1 MFSGIFIKSLMLFCI
16 SAVSFQQEFAVKDPG
31 QELAGLNEAFHATIV
46 AGDTAGSRDLLDSIL
61 KLLSEAGADKITVS
75 NSRYYVGVYYL
86 LNGSNRE
93 AVNWLASSVSI
104 REQTNTIDEVYAK
117 SLFNLA
123 LAHSRRGDFKK
134 MEESILKSLDAN
146 KTLYGENSPRLLDGY
161 SALTGACISLKDYSR
176 AIEYGK
182 LALDLPGDDRDEHIN
197 ELAILYVNIGISYAF
212 LSDYAKAVMFLERAE
227 SLYRTSS
234 LPKDEN
240 YINLLNSLASNY
252 HFLGQ
257 REKSEQ
263 YFKKGFSL
271 ISSANS
277 DLSLNFLN
285 SFAINMGNAGEAYR
299 GKELLAGSLNKAGK
313 IFGQSSREYCEVLKN
328 YAEYLRNFKLDIGKS
343 IILFEKCNE
352 LLKDNT
358 EDFALKESVLL
369 GYAQALSENGENEK
383 ALGIIQN
390 LLFEGRE
397 ETDNASGLENPDPDR
412 IEPNQWSLRLLK
424 AKYRILHGIYGKKPD
439 QNYLLAAAGT
449 SELIVSLIE
458 KVRIS
463 ISEEESRLVLGD
475 RFRDSYLHAIRDLD
489 LCYRTTGDIRYLHKA
504 FEYSEKSKVAGLLA
518 STRELRA
525 TEFHIPEETAELER
539 SLKMEI
545 GFYEARINEEESKKE
560 GDESLIE
567 EWKELLL
574 AATQRRD
581 SLIAFFERMY
591 PGYYLIKYNTE
602 VISPENIPGISGR
615 NTNYLNYVVSDSLL
629 HIFVVNR
636 KHLRLVTVKID
647 SSFFNDIRQFR
658 SLLSEPDNNARSG
671 FDRYLSTGYSLY
683 RTVIEPVKEYLISNR
698 LLISPDN
705 ILSYI
710 PFEALPVSNEAGSL
724 AMFSKI
730 PYLLREYTVS
740 YTYSATMLAESVSND
755 HSFSNSLVAFAP
767 SYNGRINVDSLMKSR
782 QSKVSTLYDLK
793 FARTEAEYVAELTGG
808 RLYLDK
814 SAKESVF
821 KTIASEY
828 DIIHLAMHTLLNDQD
843 PMHSKMIF
851 SQDNDFPE
859 DGNLNTW
866 EVYGIPLKAKMV
878 ILSSC
883 NTGSGSLHSGEG
895 ILSLARGFVYSGSRS
910 VVMSMWEIEDRSG
923 AEILNKYYRNI
934 KHGAS
939 KSMALRKA
947 RLDYLSKS
955 DMLRSHPYFWSSLVV
970 YGNNTPIYFSVWLK
984 VASGL
989 LLVIIS
995 AILFLIY
1002 RKSR

>member
-1 MFSGIFIKSLMLFCI
+1 MFSGIFIKSLLVFYFSTVC
-16 SAVSFQQEFAVKDPG
+16 FQQEFAVRDSG
-31 QELAGLNEAFHATIV
+31 QELAGLNEAFHASIA
-46 AGDTAGSRDLLDSIL
+46 AGDTSGSRDLLYSIL
-61 KLLSEAGADKITVS
+61 KILREDRADNITVS
-75 NSRYYVGVYYL
+75 NSQYYIGVYYL
-86 LNGSNRE
+86 LNGRNKD
-93 AVNWLASSVSI
+93 AVNWLGSSVTI
-104 REQTNTIDEVYAK
+104 REQTKTVDEVYAK
-117 SLFNLA
+117 CLFNLA
-123 LAHSRRGDFKK
+123 LAHSKRGDFKK
-134 MEESILKSLDAN
+134 MEESILKFLDAE
-146 KTLYGENSPRLLDGY
+146 KSLHGDNSPELLDGY

-176 AIEYGK
+176 AIESGNK
-182 LALDLPGDDRDEHIN
+182 ALNLIGENRSEHIN
-197 ELAILYVNIGISYAF
+197 EMAILYVNIGISHAF
-212 LSDYAKAVMFLERAE
+212 LSDYAKAVLFLERAE

-234 LPKDEN
+234 LPMDEN

-263 YFKKGFSL
+263 YFNKGISM

-285 SFAINMGNAGEAYR
+285 SFAINMGNAGEAFK
-299 GKELLAGSLNKAGK
+299 GEEILAGSLDKAGK
-313 IFGQSSREYCEVLKN
+313 VFGQSSREYCEVLKN
-328 YAEYLRNFKLDIGKS
+328 YAEFLKNFKLDIGKS
-343 IILFEKCNE
+343 IALFEKCNE
-352 LLKDNT
+352 LLKDNK
-358 EDFALKESVLL
+358 EDIALNESVLL
-369 GYAQALSENGENEK
+369 GYAQALSDNGENEK

-397 ETDNASGLENPDPDR
+397 GTDRGSGLENPDPGL
-412 IEPNQWSLRLLK
+412 IEPNQWSLKLLK
-424 AKYRILHGIYGKKPD
+424 AKYRTLHGIYGKKPD
-439 QNYLLAAAGT
+439 QGYLLAVAGT
-449 SELIVSLIE
+449 SELIVSVIE
-458 KVRIS
+458 KIRIS

-489 LCYRTTGDIRYLHKA
+489 LCYRKTGDIKYLNKA

-525 TEFHIPEETAELER
+525 TEFHIPVETAELER
-539 SLKMEI
+539 RLKVEI

-560 GDESLIE
+560 SDESLLE

-574 AATQRRD
+574 SATQKRD
-581 SLIAFFERMY
+581 SLIAVFERMY
-591 PGYYLIKYNTE
+591 PGYYQIKYNTE
-602 VISPENIPGISGR
+602 VISPEKIPGISGL

-636 KHLRLVTVKID
+636 KYLRLVTVNID
-647 SSFFNDIRQFR
+647 STFFNDIRQFR
-658 SLLSEPDNNARSG
+658 TLLSEPDNNARTG
-671 FDRYLSTGYSLY
+671 FNNYISTGYSLY
-683 RTVIEPVKEYLISNR
+683 RTVLEPVKEFLISNK

-710 PFEALPVSNEAGSL
+710 PFEALPVSPESGSQ
-724 AMFSKI
+724 AMFSEI
-730 PYLLREYTVS
+730 PYLLKDYSVS
-740 YTYSATMLAESVSND
+740 YTYSATMLTESVSND

-767 SYNGRINVDSLMKSR
+767 SYNGRIDVDSLMKSR
-782 QSKVSTLYDLK
+782 QSRVSTLYDLK
-793 FARTEAEYVAELTGG
+793 YARTEAEYVADLTGG
-808 RLYLDK
+808 RLYLDNE
-814 SAKESVF
+814 ARESVF
-821 KTIASEY
+821 KTVAAEY

-851 SQDNDFPE
+851 SQDNDSPE

-883 NTGSGSLHSGEG
+883 NTGSGALHSGEG

-923 AEILNKYYRNI
+923 AEIVNKYYRNI
-934 KHGAS
+934 RHGAS
-939 KSMALRKA
+939 KSKALRKA
-947 RLDYLSKS
+947 RLDYLRNS
-955 DMLRSHPYFWSSLVV
+955 DMLRSHPYFWASLVI

-984 VASGL
+984 VVAGL
-989 LLVIIS
+989 LLLLVP

>member
-1 MFSGIFIKSLMLFCI
+1 MFSGIFIKSLLVFYFSTVC
-16 SAVSFQQEFAVKDPG
+16 FQQEFAVRDSG
-31 QELAGLNEAFHATIV
+31 QELAGLNEAFHASIA
-46 AGDTAGSRDLLDSIL
+46 AGDTSGSRDLLYSIL
-61 KLLSEAGADKITVS
+61 KILREDRADNITVS
-75 NSRYYVGVYYL
+75 NSQYYIGVYYL
-86 LNGSNRE
+86 LNGRNKD
-93 AVNWLASSVSI
+93 AVNWLGSSVTI
-104 REQTNTIDEVYAK
+104 REQTKTVDEVYAK
-117 SLFNLA
+117 CLFNLA
-123 LAHSRRGDFKK
+123 LAHSKRGDFKK
-134 MEESILKSLDAN
+134 MEESILKFLDAE
-146 KTLYGENSPRLLDGY
+146 KSLHGDNSPELLDGY

-176 AIEYGK
+176 AIESGNK
-182 LALDLPGDDRDEHIN
+182 ALNLIGENRSEHIN
-197 ELAILYVNIGISYAF
+197 EMAILYVNIGISHAF
-212 LSDYAKAVMFLERAE
+212 LSDYAKAVLFLERAE

-234 LPKDEN
+234 LPMDEN

-263 YFKKGFSL
+263 YFNKGISM

-285 SFAINMGNAGEAYR
+285 SFAINMGNAGEAFK
-299 GKELLAGSLNKAGK
+299 GEEILAGSLDKAGK
-313 IFGQSSREYCEVLKN
+313 VFGQSSREYCEVLKN
-328 YAEYLRNFKLDIGKS
+328 YAEFLKNFKLDIGKS
-343 IILFEKCNE
+343 IALFEKCNE
-352 LLKDNT
+352 LLKDNK
-358 EDFALKESVLL
+358 EDIALNESVLL
-369 GYAQALSENGENEK
+369 GYAQALSDNGENEK

-397 ETDNASGLENPDPDR
+397 GTDRGSGLENPDPGL
-412 IEPNQWSLRLLK
+412 IEPNQWSLKLLK
-424 AKYRILHGIYGKKPD
+424 AKYRTLHGIYGKKPD
-439 QNYLLAAAGT
+439 QGYLLAAAGT
-449 SELIVSLIE
+449 SELIVSVIE
-458 KVRIS
+458 KIRIS

-489 LCYRTTGDIRYLHKA
+489 LCYRKTGDIKYLNKA

-525 TEFHIPEETAELER
+525 TEFHIPVETAELER
-539 SLKMEI
+539 RLKVEI

-560 GDESLIE
+560 SDESLLE

-574 AATQRRD
+574 SATQKRD
-581 SLIAFFERMY
+581 SLIAVFERMY
-591 PGYYLIKYNTE
+591 PGYYQIKYNTE
-602 VISPENIPGISGR
+602 VISPEKIPGISGR

-636 KHLRLVTVKID
+636 KYLRLVTVNID
-647 SSFFNDIRQFR
+647 STFFNDIRQFR
-658 SLLSEPDNNARSG
+658 TLLSEPDNNARTG
-671 FDRYLSTGYSLY
+671 FNNYISTGYSLY
-683 RTVIEPVKEYLISNR
+683 RTVLEPVKEFLISNK

-710 PFEALPVSNEAGSL
+710 PFEALPVSPESGSQ
-724 AMFSKI
+724 AMFSEI
-730 PYLLREYTVS
+730 PYLLKDYSVS
-740 YTYSATMLAESVSND
+740 YTYSATMLTESVSND

-767 SYNGRINVDSLMKSR
+767 SYNGRIDVDSLMKSR
-782 QSKVSTLYDLK
+782 QSRVSTLYDLK
-793 FARTEAEYVAELTGG
+793 YARTEAEYVADLTGG
-808 RLYLDK
+808 RLYLDNE
-814 SAKESVF
+814 ARESVF
-821 KTIASEY
+821 KTVAAEY

-851 SQDNDFPE
+851 SQDNDSPE

-883 NTGSGSLHSGEG
+883 NTGSGALHSGEG

-923 AEILNKYYRNI
+923 AEIVNKYYRNI
-934 KHGAS
+934 RHGAS
-939 KSMALRKA
+939 KSKALRKA
-947 RLDYLSKS
+947 RLDYLRNS
-955 DMLRSHPYFWSSLVV
+955 DMLRSHPYFWASLVI

-984 VASGL
+984 VVAGL
-989 LLVIIS
+989 LLLLVP

>member
-1 MFSGIFIKSLMLFCI
+1 MFSGIFIKSLLVFYF
-16 SAVSFQQEFAVKDPG
+16 SAVSFQQEFAVMDSG
-31 QELAGLNEAFHATIV
+31 QDLAGLNEAFHASIA
-46 AGDTAGSRDLLDSIL
+46 AGDTAGSRDLLYSIL
-61 KLLSEAGADKITVS
+61 KILREDSADNITVS
-75 NSRYYVGVYYL
+75 NSQYYIGVYYL
-86 LNGSNRE
+86 LNGRNKE
-93 AVNWLASSVSI
+93 AVNWLGSSIAI
-104 REQTNTIDEVYAK
+104 RDQAKTVDEVYAK

-134 MEESILKSLDAN
+134 MEESILKSLDAE
-146 KTLYGENSPRLLDGY
+146 KTLHGDNSPELLDGY

-176 AIEYGK
+176 AIESGNK
-182 LALDLPGDDRDEHIN
+182 ALDLIGENRSEHIN
-197 ELAILYVNIGISYAF
+197 EMAILYVNIGISHAF

-227 SLYRTSS
+227 SLYRASS

-252 HFLGQ
+252 FFLGQ

-263 YFKKGFSL
+263 YFNKGISI

-277 DLSLNFLN
+277 YLSLNFLN
-285 SFAINMGNAGEAYR
+285 SFAINMGSAGETYK
-299 GKELLAGSLNKAGK
+299 GEKLLASSLDKAGK
-313 IFGQSSREYCEVLKN
+313 VFGQSSREYCEVLKN
-328 YAEYLRNFKLDIGKS
+328 YAEYLKSFKLDIGKS
-343 IILFEKCNE
+343 IALFEKCNE
-352 LLKDNT
+352 LLKDNK

-383 ALGIIQN
+383 ALGIIQD

-397 ETDNASGLENPDPDR
+397 GTDGGSGLENPDPGL
-412 IEPNQWSLRLLK
+412 IEPNQWSLKLLK
-424 AKYRILHGIYGKKPD
+424 AKYRALHGIYGKKPD

-489 LCYRTTGDIRYLHKA
+489 LCYRKTGDIRYLQKA

-525 TEFHIPEETAELER
+525 AEFHIPEETAELER
-539 SLKMEI
+539 RLKMEI
-545 GFYEARINEEESKKE
+545 GFYEASINEEESKE
-560 GDESLIE
+560 ESDESLIE

-574 AATQRRD
+574 SATQRRD
-581 SLIAFFERMY
+581 SLIAVFERMY

-602 VISPENIPGISGR
+602 VISPEKIPGISGR
-615 NTNYLNYVVSDSLL
+615 NSNYLNYVVSDSLL

-636 KHLRLVTVKID
+636 KYLRLVTVNID
-647 SSFFNDIRQFR
+647 SSFFSDIRQFR
-658 SLLSEPDNNARSG
+658 TLLSEPDNNARTG
-671 FDRYLSTGYSLY
+671 FNNYLSTGYSLY
-683 RTVIEPVKEYLISNR
+683 RTVLEPVKEYLISNR

-710 PFEALPVSNEAGSL
+710 PFEALPVNTEAGSP
-724 AMFSKI
+724 AMFSEI
-730 PYLLREYTVS
+730 PYLLRDYNVS

-767 SYNGRINVDSLMKSR
+767 SYNGRIDADSLMKSR
-782 QSKVSTLYDLK
+782 QSRVSTLYDLK

-808 RLYLDK
+808 RLYLDNN
-814 SAKESVF
+814 ARESVF
-821 KTIASEY
+821 KTVAAEY

-851 SQDNDFPE
+851 SQDNDSPE

-923 AEILNKYYRNI
+923 AEIVNNYYRNI
-934 KHGAS
+934 RHGAS
-939 KSMALRKA
+939 KSRALRKA
-947 RLDYLSKS
+947 RLDYLRSS
-955 DMLRSHPYFWSSLVV
+955 DMLRSHPYFWSSLVI
-970 YGNNTPIYFSVWLK
+970 YGNNTPIYFSIWLK
-984 VASGL
+984 VAAGL
-989 LLVIIS
+989 LLLIIP
-995 AILFLIY
+995 ALLFLIY

>member
-1 MFSGIFIKSLMLFCI
+1 MFSGIFIKSLLVFYI
-16 SAVSFQQEFAVKDPG
+16 SAVSFHQESAVRDSG
-31 QELAGLNEAFHATIV
+31 QELAGLNEAFLATIA
-46 AGDTAGSRDLLDSIL
+46 AGDTAGSRDLLYSIL
-61 KLLSEAGADKITVS
+61 KILREDRADNITVS
-75 NSRYYVGVYYL
+75 NSQYYIGVYYL
-86 LNGSNRE
+86 LNGRNKE
-93 AVNWLASSVSI
+93 AVNWLGSSISI
-104 REQTNTIDEVYAK
+104 RKHTKTVDEVYAK

-123 LAHSRRGDFKK
+123 LAHSGRGDFKK
-134 MEESILKSLDAN
+134 MEESILKSLDAE
-146 KTLYGENSPRLLDGY
+146 KTLHGDNSPELLDGY

-176 AIEYGK
+176 AIESGNK
-182 LALDLPGDDRDEHIN
+182 ALDLIGEKKNEHIN
-197 ELAILYVNIGISYAF
+197 EMAILYVNIGISHAF

-234 LPKDEN
+234 LPKDGN

-252 HFLGQ
+252 YFLGQ
-257 REKSEQ
+257 LEKSEQ
-263 YFKKGFSL
+263 YFNKGFSY

-285 SFAINMGNAGEAYR
+285 SFAINMGNAGEAYK
-299 GKELLAGSLNKAGK
+299 GEELLAGSLEKAGK
-313 IFGQSSREYCEVLKN
+313 IFGQSSREYCEVLRN
-328 YAEYLRNFKLDIGKS
+328 YAEYLRSYKLDIGKS
-343 IILFEKCNE
+343 IALFEKCNE
-352 LLKDNT
+352 FLQDNR

-369 GYAQALSENGENEK
+369 GYAQSLSENGENEK

-397 ETDNASGLENPDPDR
+397 GTEGGSGLENPDPDL
-412 IEPNQWSLRLLK
+412 IKPTQWSLRLLR
-424 AKYRILHGIYGKKPD
+424 AKYRILHGIYGKNPD
-439 QNYLLAAAGT
+439 QSYLLAAAGT

-475 RFRDSYLHAIRDLD
+475 RFRDFYLHAIRDFD
-489 LCYRTTGDIRYLHKA
+489 LCYRKTGDIRYLHKA

-525 TEFHIPEETAELER
+525 AEFHIPEETAELER
-539 SLKMEI
+539 RLKMEI

-560 GDESLIE
+560 SDESLIE

-574 AATQRRD
+574 SATQQRD
-581 SLIAFFERMY
+581 SLIAVFERMY

-602 VISPENIPGISGR
+602 VISPEKIPGISGR

-629 HIFVVNR
+629 HIFVANR
-636 KHLRLVTVKID
+636 KYLRLVTVNID
-647 SSFFNDIRQFR
+647 SSFFSDIRQFR
-658 SLLSEPDNNARSG
+658 NLLSEPDKNARTCFNS
-671 FDRYLSTGYSLY
+671 YLSTGYSLY
-683 RTVIEPVKEYLISNR
+683 RTVLEPVKEYLISNR

-710 PFEALPVSNEAGSL
+710 PFEALPVSAEAGSL
-724 AMFSKI
+724 AMFSEI
-730 PYLLREYTVS
+730 PYLLRDYSVS

-767 SYNGRINVDSLMKSR
+767 SYNGRMDVDSLMKSR
-782 QSKVSTLYDLK
+782 QSRVSTLYDLK

-808 RLYLDK
+808 RLYLDNE
-814 SAKESVF
+814 ARESVF
-821 KTIASEY
+821 KTVAAEF

-851 SQDNDFPE
+851 SQNNDSQE

-878 ILSSC
+878 VLSSC

-923 AEILNKYYRNI
+923 AEIVNNYYRNI

-939 KSMALRKA
+939 KSRALRKA
-947 RLDYLSKS
+947 RLDYLRNS
-955 DMLRSHPYFWSSLVV
+955 DMLRSHPYFWSSLVI

-984 VASGL
+984 VAVVL
-989 LLVIIS
+989 FILIIP
-995 AILFLIY
+995 ALLFLIY

>member
-1 MFSGIFIKSLMLFCI
+1 MFSGIFIKSLLVFYF
-16 SAVSFQQEFAVKDPG
+16 SAVSFQQEFAVMDSG
-31 QELAGLNEAFHATIV
+31 QDLAGLNEAFHASIA
-46 AGDTAGSRDLLDSIL
+46 AGDTAGSRDLLYSIL
-61 KLLSEAGADKITVS
+61 KILREDSADNITVS
-75 NSRYYVGVYYL
+75 NSQYYIGVYYL
-86 LNGSNRE
+86 LNGRNKE
-93 AVNWLASSVSI
+93 AVNWLGSSIAI
-104 REQTNTIDEVYAK
+104 RDQAKTVDEVYAK

-134 MEESILKSLDAN
+134 MEESILKSLDAE
-146 KTLYGENSPRLLDGY
+146 KTLHGDNSPELLDGY

-176 AIEYGK
+176 AIESGNK
-182 LALDLPGDDRDEHIN
+182 ALDLIGENRSEHIN
-197 ELAILYVNIGISYAF
+197 EMAILYVNIGISHAF

-227 SLYRTSS
+227 SLYRASS

-252 HFLGQ
+252 FFLGQ

-263 YFKKGFSL
+263 YFNKGISI

-277 DLSLNFLN
+277 YLSLNFLN
-285 SFAINMGNAGEAYR
+285 SFAINMGSAGETYK
-299 GKELLAGSLNKAGK
+299 GEKLLASSLDKAGK
-313 IFGQSSREYCEVLKN
+313 VFGQSSREYCEVLKN
-328 YAEYLRNFKLDIGKS
+328 YAEYLKSFKLDIGKS
-343 IILFEKCNE
+343 IALFEKCNE
-352 LLKDNT
+352 LLKDNK

-383 ALGIIQN
+383 ALGIIQD

-397 ETDNASGLENPDPDR
+397 GTDGGSGLENPDPGL
-412 IEPNQWSLRLLK
+412 IEPNQWSLKLLK
-424 AKYRILHGIYGKKPD
+424 AKYRALHGIYGKKPD

-489 LCYRTTGDIRYLHKA
+489 LCYRKTGDIRYLQKA

-525 TEFHIPEETAELER
+525 AEFHIPEETAELER
-539 SLKMEI
+539 RLKMEI
-545 GFYEARINEEESKKE
+545 GFYEASINEEESKE
-560 GDESLIE
+560 ESDESLIE

-574 AATQRRD
+574 SATQRRD
-581 SLIAFFERMY
+581 SLIAVFERMY

-602 VISPENIPGISGR
+602 VISPEKIPGISGR
-615 NTNYLNYVVSDSLL
+615 NSNYLNYVVSDSLL

-636 KHLRLVTVKID
+636 KYLRLVTVNID
-647 SSFFNDIRQFR
+647 SSFFSDIRQFR
-658 SLLSEPDNNARSG
+658 TLLSEPDNNARTG
-671 FDRYLSTGYSLY
+671 FNNYLSTGYSLY
-683 RTVIEPVKEYLISNR
+683 RTVLEPVKEYLISNR

-710 PFEALPVSNEAGSL
+710 PFEALPVNTEAGSP
-724 AMFSKI
+724 AMFSEI
-730 PYLLREYTVS
+730 PYLLRDYNVS

-767 SYNGRINVDSLMKSR
+767 SYNGRIDADSLMKSR
-782 QSKVSTLYDLK
+782 QSRVSTLYDLK
-793 FARTEAEYVAELTGG
+793 FAKTEAEYVAELTGG
-808 RLYLDK
+808 RLYLDNN
-814 SAKESVF
+814 ARESVF
-821 KTIASEY
+821 KTVAAEY

-851 SQDNDFPE
+851 SQDNDSPE

-923 AEILNKYYRNI
+923 AEIVNNYYRNI
-934 KHGAS
+934 RHGAS
-939 KSMALRKA
+939 KSRALRKA
-947 RLDYLSKS
+947 RLDYLRSS
-955 DMLRSHPYFWSSLVV
+955 DMLRSHPYFWSSLVI
-970 YGNNTPIYFSVWLK
+970 YGNNTPIYFSIWLK
-984 VASGL
+984 VAAGL
-989 LLVIIS
+989 LLLIIP
-995 AILFLIY
+995 ALLFLIY

>member
-1 MFSGIFIKSLMLFCI
+1 MFSGIFIKSLLVLYFT
-16 SAVSFQQEFAVKDPG
+16 AVSFHQESAVMDSG
-31 QELAGLNEAFHATIV
+31 QKLAGLNEAFHSSIA
-46 AGDTAGSRDLLDSIL
+46 AGDTAGSRDLLYSIL
-61 KLLSEAGADKITVS
+61 KILKEERADNITVS
-75 NSRYYVGVYYL
+75 NSQYYIGVYYL
-86 LNGSNRE
+86 LNGRNKE
-93 AVNWLASSVSI
+93 AVNWLGSSISI
-104 REQTNTIDEVYAK
+104 REHTKTVDEVYAK
-117 SLFNLA
+117 CLFNLA

-134 MEESILKSLDAN
+134 MEETILKSLDAQ
-146 KTLYGENSPRLLDGY
+146 KTLHGDNSPELLAGY

-176 AIEYGK
+176 AIESGNK
-182 LALDLPGDDRDEHIN
+182 ALDLIGENRNEHIN
-197 ELAILYVNIGISYAF
+197 EMAILYVNIGISHAF
-212 LSDYAKAVMFLERAE
+212 LSDYAKAVLYLEKAE

-234 LPKDEN
+234 FPKDEN

-252 HFLGQ
+252 YFLGQ

-263 YFKKGFSL
+263 YFNKGISM

-285 SFAINMGNAGEAYR
+285 SFAVNMGYAGEVNR
-299 GKELLAGSLNKAGK
+299 GEELLAGSLEKAGK
-313 IFGQSSREYCEVLKN
+313 IFGQSSREYCEVLRN
-328 YAEYLRNFKLDIGKS
+328 YAEYLRSFKLDIGKS
-343 IILFEKCNE
+343 IALFEKCNE
-352 LLKDNT
+352 LQKDNT

-397 ETDNASGLENPDPDR
+397 ETDGGSGLENPDPGL

-424 AKYRILHGIYGKKPD
+424 AKYRILHGIYGKKLD
-439 QNYLLAAAGT
+439 QKYLLAAAGT

-489 LCYRTTGDIRYLHKA
+489 LCYRKTGDIRYLHKA

-539 SLKMEI
+539 RLKMEI

-560 GDESLIE
+560 SDESLLE

-574 AATQRRD
+574 SATQKRD
-581 SLIAFFERMY
+581 SLIAVFERMY

-602 VISPENIPGISGR
+602 VISPEKIPGISGR
-615 NTNYLNYVVSDSLL
+615 NTNYLNYIVSDSLL
-629 HIFVVNR
+629 HIFVINR
-636 KHLRLVTVKID
+636 KHLRLVTVNID
-647 SSFFNDIRQFR
+647 STFFSDIRQFR
-658 SLLSEPDNNARSG
+658 TFLSEPDNNALTG
-671 FDRYLSTGYSLY
+671 FNNYLSTGYSLY
-683 RTVIEPVKEYLISNR
+683 RTVLEPVKEYLISNK

-710 PFEALPVSNEAGSL
+710 PFEALPVSAEAGSP
-724 AMFSKI
+724 AMFSEI
-730 PYLLREYTVS
+730 PYLLKDYSVS
-740 YTYSATMLAESVSND
+740 YTYSATMLSETVSND

-767 SYNGRINVDSLMKSR
+767 SYSGRIDVDSLMKSR
-782 QSKVSTLYDLK
+782 QSRVSTLYDLK

-808 RLYLDK
+808 RLYLDNN
-814 SAKESVF
+814 ARESVF
-821 KTIASEY
+821 KTVAAEY
-828 DIIHLAMHTLLNDQD
+828 DIIHLAMHTLLNDRD

-851 SQDNDFPE
+851 SRDNDSPE

-923 AEILNKYYRNI
+923 AEIVNNYYRNI

-939 KSMALRKA
+939 KSKALRKA
-947 RLDYLSKS
+947 RLDYLKNS
-955 DMLRSHPYFWSSLVV
+955 DMLRSHPYFWSALVI

-984 VASGL
+984 VAAGL
-989 LLVIIS
+989 LLLIIP

>member
-1 MFSGIFIKSLMLFCI
+1 MFSGIFIKSLLIFYI
-16 SAVSFQQEFAVKDPG
+16 SAVSFHQEYPVMDSS
-31 QELAGLNEAFHATIV
+31 QELAGLNEAFHASIV
-46 AGDTAGSRDLLDSIL
+46 AGDTAASRDLLHSVLKIL
-61 KLLSEAGADKITVS
+61 KEDQADNITVS
-75 NSRYYVGVYYL
+75 NSQYYIGVYYL
-86 LNGSNRE
+86 LNGRNKE
-93 AVNWLASSVSI
+93 AVNWLGSSISI
-104 REQTNTIDEVYAK
+104 REHTKTVDEIYAK
-117 SLFNLA
+117 CLFNLA

-134 MEESILKSLDAN
+134 MEETVLKSLDAEM
-146 KTLYGENSPRLLDGY
+146 TLYGVNSPELLDGY

-176 AIEYGK
+176 AIESGNK
-182 LALDLPGDDRDEHIN
+182 ALDLIGENKNEHIN
-197 ELAILYVNIGISYAF
+197 EMAILYVNMGISHAF
-212 LSDYAKAVMFLERAE
+212 LSDYAKAVLFLEKAE

-234 LPKDEN
+234 LAKDEN

-263 YFKKGFSL
+263 YFKKGISMV
-271 ISSANS
+271 SSANS

-285 SFAINMGNAGEAYR
+285 SFAINLGNAGEPYK
-299 GKELLAGSLNKAGK
+299 GEELLAGSLEKAGK

-328 YAEYLRNFKLDIGKS
+328 YAEYLKNFKLDIGKS
-343 IILFEKCNE
+343 IALFEKCNE
-352 LLKDNT
+352 LLNDNN

-369 GYAQALSENGENEK
+369 GYAQALSEYGENEK

-390 LLFEGRE
+390 LLFESRE
-397 ETDNASGLENPDPDR
+397 GTGVGSGFENPEPNR

-424 AKYRILHGIYGKKPD
+424 TKYRILHGIYGKKHD
-439 QNYLLAAAGT
+439 QRYLLAAAGT

-475 RFRDSYLHAIRDLD
+475 RFRDSYLLAIRDFD
-489 LCYRTTGDIRYLHKA
+489 LCYRKTGDIRYLHKA
-504 FEYSEKSKVAGLLA
+504 FEYSEKSKGAGLLA
-518 STRELRA
+518 STRELKA

-539 SLKMEI
+539 RLKAEI
-545 GFYEARINEEESKKE
+545 GYYEARIVEEESRKE
-560 GDESLIE
+560 SDQSLLE

-574 AATQRRD
+574 SATQKRD
-581 SLIAFFERMY
+581 SLIAVFERIY

-602 VISPENIPGISGR
+602 VLSPEMIPGISGR

-636 KHLRLVTVKID
+636 KYLRLVTVNID
-647 SSFFNDIRQFR
+647 STFFKDIRQFR
-658 SLLSEPDNNARSG
+658 TLLSEPDNNALTG
-671 FDRYLSTGYSLY
+671 FNKYLSTGHNLY
-683 RTVIEPVKEYLISNR
+683 RTVLEPVKEYLISKK

-710 PFEALPVSNEAGSL
+710 PFEALPVSTDAGSP
-724 AMFSKI
+724 AMFGEI
-730 PYLLREYTVS
+730 PYLLKDYSVS

-767 SYNGRINVDSLMKSR
+767 SYNGRIDVDSLMKSR
-782 QSKVSTLYDLK
+782 QSRVSTLYDLK

-808 RLYLDK
+808 RLYLDNN
-814 SAKESVF
+814 ARESVF
-821 KTIASEY
+821 KTVAAEY

-851 SQDNDFPE
+851 SQGNDSPE

-866 EVYGIPLKAKMV
+866 EVYGIPIKAKMV
-878 ILSSC
+878 MLSSC
-883 NTGSGSLHSGEG
+883 NTGNGSLHSGEG

-910 VVMSMWEIEDRSG
+910 VVMSMWEIEDKSG
-923 AEILNKYYRNI
+923 SEIVNNYYRNI
-934 KHGAS
+934 KLGAS
-939 KSMALRKA
+939 KSKALRKA
-947 RLDYLSKS
+947 RLDYLRNS
-955 DMLRSHPYFWSSLVV
+955 DMLRSHPYFWSSLVI

-984 VASGL
+984 VAAGL
-989 LLVIIS
+989 LLLIIPV
-995 AILFLIY
+995 ILFLIY